1 VVSHVSPHPARNVTR
16 YRTFQEYL
24 TACHLTDHSFP
35 DDLADLLRADPQ
47 RWREAVLLAGAKAAR
62 GMATGAWLLA
72 EALCFRDPPVGE
84 GLCAQVDCWGA
95 LLATQTL
102 LENERERLDQVS
114 ERNAPKLERVRRW
127 LLVMVTWSQLP
138 LVDRALSGQALAVFG
153 DDRDFDELVRVL
165 AGPFLMGEGREQ
177 HELKLSAFQIGRYP
191 ATNAQ
196 YLRFVEMDGYRNAD
210 FWREAIRT
218 GFWRDGQFKGSWDDE
233 PRDRPFDYG
242 EPYSLPNHLVLG
254 ITWYEALAYCRWL
267 TEVWRKESKI
277 APDEAVRL
285 PTEAEWEKA
294 ACGPSID
301 PSASS
306 GRGTDGRR
314 YPWGDEFNPAGC
326 NMSDIGIGTTS
337 VVGMFPDGA
346 SPYGCL
352 DMAGNVLEWTNS
364 LWGADWEKP
373 EFKYPYD
380 PDEGR
385 GDLEASDRVL
395 RVLRGGAFFSDARL
409 VRCAYRSWY
418 YPHFRDHDV
427 GFRVVV
433 APGF

>member
-196 YLRFVEMDGYRNAD
+196 YGRFVETGGYRNANL
-210 FWREAIRT
+210 WREAIQAR
-218 GFWRDGQFKGSWDDE
+218 FWRDGQFKGDWDDE
-233 PRDRPFDYG
+233 ARDRPLAFG
-242 EPYSLPNHLVLG
+242 EPYSLPNHPVVG

-267 TEVWRKESKI
+267 TEVWRKGGKI
-277 APDEAVRL
+277 APDEGVRL
-285 PTEAEWEKA
+285 PSEAEWEKA
-294 ACGPSID
+294 A
-301 PSASS
+301 
-306 GRGTDGRR
+306 RGTDARR
-314 YPWGDEFNPAGC
+314 YPWSDEFNPARC
-326 NMSDIGIGTTS
+326 NVSETGIGTTS
-337 VVGMFPDGA
+337 AVGMFPDGA

-352 DMAGNVLEWTNS
+352 DMAGNVWEWTRS
-364 LWGADWEKP
+364 QYKD
-373 EFKYPYD
+373 YPYD
-380 PDEGR
+380 PDDGR
-385 GDLEASDRVL
+385 ENLEAGGRAR
-395 RVLRGGAFFSDARL
+395 RVLRGGSFGSPVDFA
-409 VRCAYRSWY
+409 RCAFRYHDRPNLRSD
-418 YPHFRDHDV
+418 F
-427 GFRVVV
+427 GFRIVVSPISPPS
-433 APGF
+433 AL